1 MSASPTPTLL
11 NSGHSTFD
19 DAPTTENDTI
29 ISMSTTFYLGAMDDP
44 YPADVLL
51 LSSDNVYFCVH
62 SMTLLLH
69 SLNTFG
75 GYLKEILQPI
85 LLSAHSAVINLALY
99 ALYDL
104 NPSAFNPTTGL
115 MAQALSFLIDHGI
128 LPKDCITSANPF
140 CESIHKLGVQCPL
153 ETFTIMAYF
162 DLEHLAIDVSRN
174 LLDLPLHQITEEV
187 ALTIGPT
194 YLRRLFFL
202 HLGRIDR
209 LKRLMFQVPEA
220 HGQNK
225 DCYDSEQRLL
235 QLEWRSLA
243 VALAPEATPAMG
255 PSHLYKAFLP
265 ITQKKTLCPDCIE
278 VSSRGYLF
286 RITIYILLLL
296 WCIYTNGPY
305 FPVCEKA
312 TPYSHRRVDIC
323 QEYHLT
329 S

>member
-1 MSASPTPTLL
+1 MSASPTTP
-11 NSGHSTFD
+11 NSGHFTFD
-19 DAPTTENDTI
+19 GPTDEMDTVV
-29 ISMSTTFYLGAMDDP
+29 SMSTTFCLGTMNDP
-44 YPADVLL
+44 YPTDVLL
-51 LSSDNVYFCVH
+51 VSSDNVYFCVH

-69 SLNTFG
+69 SLNKFG
-75 GYLKEILQPI
+75 GYLKEGLQPI
-85 LLSAHSAVINLALY
+85 ILSSHSAVVNLALY

-115 MAQALSFLIDHGI
+115 MTQALHFLIDHGI
-128 LPKDCITSANPF
+128 LPKDCITPTNPF

-153 ETFTIMAYF
+153 ETFMIVSYF

-174 LLDLPLHQITEEV
+174 LLNVPLQNITEQV

-194 YLRRLFFL
+194 YLRRLFWL

-243 VALAPEATPAMG
+243 VALAPEASPAMG
-255 PSHLYKAFLP
+255 PSQLYKAFLP
-265 ITQKKTLCPDCIE
+265 ITQKKSLCPDCVE
-278 VSSRGYLF
+278 VSAEYLPHSLYRWF
-286 RITIYILLLL
+286 CKCKGVFTP
-296 WCIYTNGPY
+296 NQ
-305 FPVCEKA
+305 FPSLPKSNSVL
-312 TPYSHRRVDIC
+312 S
-323 QEYHLT
+323 

>member
-1 MSASPTPTLL
+1 MSASPTLL
-11 NSGHSTFD
+11 DSGHESGHESSSHSPFD
-19 DAPTTENDTI
+19 SPPTTEMDTI
-29 ISMSTTFYLGAMDDP
+29 VSMSTTFCLGAMDDP

-62 SMTLLLH
+62 SITLLLH
-69 SLNTFG
+69 SLNKFG

-85 LLSAHSAVINLALY
+85 PLSTHSTVINLALY

-115 MAQALSFLIDHGI
+115 MTLAFRFLIDHGI
-128 LPKDCITSANPF
+128 LPKDCITPTNPF
-140 CESIHKLGVQCPL
+140 CESIHKLGVQSPL
-153 ETFTIMAYF
+153 ETFIMVAYF

-174 LLDLPLHQITEEV
+174 LLNLPLQNITEEI
-187 ALTIGPT
+187 ALTIGPV
-194 YLRRLFFL
+194 YLRRLFFM

-243 VALAPEATPAMG
+243 VALAPDASPAMG
-255 PSHLYKAFLP
+255 ASQLYKAFLP

-278 VSSRGYLF
+278 VSARLSRCSCGVFTSSLF
-286 RITIYILLLL
+286 PSLRKSNSVLL
-296 WCIYTNGPY
+296 
-305 FPVCEKA
+305 
-312 TPYSHRRVDIC
+312 S
-323 QEYHLT
+323 
-329 S
+329 

>member
-1 MSASPTPTLL
+1 MSASPTLL
-11 NSGHSTFD
+11 DSGHESGHESSSHSPFD
-19 DAPTTENDTI
+19 SPPTTEMDTI
-29 ISMSTTFYLGAMDDP
+29 VSMSTTFCLGAMDDP

-62 SMTLLLH
+62 SITLLLH
-69 SLNTFG
+69 SLNKFG

-85 LLSAHSAVINLALY
+85 PLSTHSTVINLALY

-115 MAQALSFLIDHGI
+115 MTLAFRFLIDHGI
-128 LPKDCITSANPF
+128 LPKDCITPTNPF
-140 CESIHKLGVQCPL
+140 CESIHKLGVQSPL
-153 ETFTIMAYF
+153 ETFIMVAYF

-174 LLDLPLHQITEEV
+174 LLNLPLQNITEEI
-187 ALTIGPT
+187 ALTIGPV
-194 YLRRLFFL
+194 YLRRLFFM

-243 VALAPEATPAMG
+243 VALAPDASPAMG
-255 PSHLYKAFLP
+255 ASQLYKAFLP

-278 VSSRGYLF
+278 VSARLSCCSCDGFTSSLF
-286 RITIYILLLL
+286 PSLQKSNSVLL
-296 WCIYTNGPY
+296 
-305 FPVCEKA
+305 
-312 TPYSHRRVDIC
+312 S
-323 QEYHLT
+323 
-329 S
+329 